1 MSSSRKAF
9 LDPLIGGPSLTVKTL
24 PTSPARCQLSRGRGL
39 VDHSTRLGTAA
50 PTPRPVAVA
59 QVDSFSTS
67 VLRPHRMFHLL
78 VLYRRF
84 FSLDT
89 SACSPCSTHIVETVY
104 RSEQIACPHNKSSL
118 RRCGFAIGQQPK
130 LESSTFI
137 RLGPA
142 LPAIKNAPTSM
153 KRTEPGDLRKYQIAK
168 RRRRQV
174 GESRSRQEEANWP
187 KLPTR
192 RKSAVQLELDRATEG
207 RDRKSARADH
217 AASSSAREH
226 NQGYEND
233 NKNRAP
239 VFRVHATVQLILSA
253 RRP

>member
-1 MSSSRKAF
+1 MSLA
-9 LDPLIGGPSLTVKTL
+9 
-24 PTSPARCQLSRGRGL
+24 
-39 VDHSTRLGTAA
+39 AA
-50 PTPRPVAVA
+50 PAPRPVAVA

-104 RSEQIACPHNKSSL
+104 RSERIAYPHNKSDL
-118 RRCGFAIGQQPK
+118 RRSGFSIVRQPK
-130 LESSTFI
+130 LEPSTFI

-142 LPAIKNAPTSM
+142 LLAIKDAPTST
-153 KRTEPGDLRKYQIAK
+153 KRTEPDDVRRHQIAK

-174 GESRSRQEEANWP
+174 GESRSRHEEANWS

-192 RKSAVQLELDRATEG
+192 RKSAVRLELDRTTEG
-207 RDRKSARADH
+207 RDRKSARADR

-233 NKNRAP
+233 DKNRAP
-239 VFRVHATVQLILSA
+239 VFRVHAAVRPILSP